1 MSYLK
6 EFIQD
11 FESTTSTPWSEYTP
25 EEKVGILE
33 DGTQFL
39 RAQMMQTEKAIL
51 AAARD
56 PNDTTAQSKFL
67 GNRRQL
73 ARESQ
78 QHADLFQAIKT
89 FQRRIESMDQE
100 LTREE
105 SHDWRQ
111 ISPLEERYNQY
122 RKLWD
127 LVGGECLTFDQW
139 LNEEGLA

>member
-33 DGTQFL
+33 DGAQFL
-39 RAQMMQTEKAIL
+39 RAQMMQTEKAII

-56 PNDTTAQSKFL
+56 PIDTTAQAKFL

-78 QHADLFQAIKT
+78 QHSDLFQAIKT
-89 FQRRIESMDQE
+89 FKRRI
-100 LTREE
+100 R
-105 SHDWRQ
+105 
-111 ISPLEERYNQY
+111 
-122 RKLWD
+122 
-127 LVGGECLTFDQW
+127 
-139 LNEEGLA
+139 